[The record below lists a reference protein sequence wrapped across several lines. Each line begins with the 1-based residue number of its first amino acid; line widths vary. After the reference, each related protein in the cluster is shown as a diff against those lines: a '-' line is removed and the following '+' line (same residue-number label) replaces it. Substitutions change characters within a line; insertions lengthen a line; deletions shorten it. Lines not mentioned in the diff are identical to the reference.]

1 MTKTYNIPNEHVA
14 ELIEVYGQNY
24 QEDIDDGN
32 GNTIPN
38 PQTKAQFAS
47 EIFDKEI
54 INSVKRRVQDYRRT
68 KLMIDI
74 NNTEI
79 ITL

>member
-1 MTKTYNIPNEHVA
+1 MTKTYNIPTEHIA

-24 QEDIDDGN
+24 QDEIDGE
-32 GNTIPN
+32 PN

-54 INSVKRRVQDYRRT
+54 INCVKRRVQDYRRA
-68 KLMIDI
+68 KLMKDI
-74 NNTEI
+74 NNIEI
-79 ITL
+79 IKI